1 MANIRETLTLEDRFS
16 ANFTRYIQMGQQA
29 AGASDLASASARN
42 YQSVANSLDRQLIV
56 LNSQFAALA
65 QNQQAL
71 ADAGQDGSEAFQIL
85 EEEMNTL
92 GGRIRNVQT
101 QYSLVVS
108 EMEQAQSAAAN
119 AATATDELAE
129 SQNRAS
135 TSSNSL
141 IRQLKNLFGAYI
153 GIQGIKSLFN
163 LSDTFASNTARL
175 NMMNDGLL
183 TTEQLTDRIYEAA
196 QRSRGSYQATT
207 EMVAKLGTLAG
218 DAFSSTS
225 EIVDFAEQLNKQIA
239 LSGASTQAADS
250 AMLQLTQAMSSGLL
264 RGEEL
269 NSILEQTP
277 TIAQTIA
284 DYMGVTTGEMR
295 ELASEGAITGE
306 VVKNALLGA
315 AGETNAAFES
325 MPMTWGQVWV
335 YIKNFAIKA
344 MEPVL
349 SAVNSLANK
358 VGTAIQWVRDNMAL
372 IEPVLAMLAA
382 GAIAVGVSMLWA
394 GLTAAAGWIAANWPI
409 LVVIAAIGALI
420 FTARQAGATFQEIG
434 EVIGGVLG
442 ALYAV
447 AMNECIVPLQNA
459 FAAIANFLGNVFNDP
474 VAAIKVLFFDMALTV
489 LGHIKN
495 IAQGIESLINNIPG
509 LSVNITSGVDR
520 VYNMVQQASQ
530 AVKDESGWKEYVKAW
545 DYVDYEGAIKG
556 GSEIGSKLG
565 SALDNLDLTGGLD
578 SLLNGSGPWG
588 SYPSYDDMQNSLDG
602 IGGSVSNIEKS
613 VKMSDEDLKSL
624 VDMAERRY
632 VNKINLTAQ
641 TPVINIRGANTGAT
655 AADRKAL
662 ADAIQTVL
670 MEQLASTSVRATAIP
685 T

>member
-1 MANIRETLTLEDRFS
+1 MANIRETLTLRDQFT
-16 ANFTRYIQMGQQA
+16 AALTRYITLTEQSVNISDDMR
-29 AGASDLASASARN
+29 ASLRNIESTSARTASILEQLE
-42 YQSVANSLDRQLIV
+42 QSMRQYHEEAEQATHQTGSLTNSIK
-56 LNSQFAALA
+56 NLA
-65 QNQQAL
+65 GTYASIRGGQAL
-71 ADAGQDGSEAFQIL
+71 L
-85 EEEMNTL
+85 
-92 GGRIRNVQT
+92 
-101 QYSLVVS
+101 
-108 EMEQAQSAAAN
+108 
-119 AATATDELAE
+119 
-129 SQNRAS
+129 
-135 TSSNSL
+135 
-141 IRQLKNLFGAYI
+141 
-153 GIQGIKSLFN
+153 N

-530 AVKDESGWKEYVKAW
+530 KVKDESGWKEYVKAW

>member
-1 MANIRETLTLEDRFS
+1 MANIRETLTLRDQFT
-16 ANFTRYIQMGQQA
+16 AALTRYITLTEQSVNISDDMR
-29 AGASDLASASARN
+29 ASLRNIESTSARTALILEQLE
-42 YQSVANSLDRQLIV
+42 QSIRQYHEEAEQATHQTGSLMNSIK
-56 LNSQFAALA
+56 NLA
-65 QNQQAL
+65 GTYASIRGGQAL
-71 ADAGQDGSEAFQIL
+71 L
-85 EEEMNTL
+85 
-92 GGRIRNVQT
+92 
-101 QYSLVVS
+101 
-108 EMEQAQSAAAN
+108 
-119 AATATDELAE
+119 
-129 SQNRAS
+129 
-135 TSSNSL
+135 
-141 IRQLKNLFGAYI
+141 
-153 GIQGIKSLFN
+153 N

-183 TTEQLTDRIYEAA
+183 TTEELTDRIYEAA

-207 EMVAKLGTLAG
+207 DMVAKLGTLAG

-239 LSGASTQAADS
+239 LSGASTQGAEA

-277 TIAQTIA
+277 TIAQSIA
-284 DYMGVTTGEMR
+284 EYMGVTTGEMR

-349 SAVNSLANK
+349 SAVNSLASK

-495 IAQGIESLINNIPG
+495 IAQGIESLINNIPS
-509 LSVNITSGVDR
+509 LSVNITSGVDM

-530 AVKDESGWKEYVKAW
+530 KVKDESGWKEYVKAW

-641 TPVINIRGANTGAT
+641 TPVINIRGANTGNT

-670 MEQLASTSVRATAIP
+670 MEQLASTSFRATAIP

>member
-1 MANIRETLTLEDRFS
+1 
-16 ANFTRYIQMGQQA
+16 
-29 AGASDLASASARN
+29 
-42 YQSVANSLDRQLIV
+42 
-56 LNSQFAALA
+56 
-65 QNQQAL
+65 
-71 ADAGQDGSEAFQIL
+71 
-85 EEEMNTL
+85 
-92 GGRIRNVQT
+92 
-101 QYSLVVS
+101 
-108 EMEQAQSAAAN
+108 
-119 AATATDELAE
+119 
-129 SQNRAS
+129 
-135 TSSNSL
+135 
-141 IRQLKNLFGAYI
+141 
-153 GIQGIKSLFN
+153 
-163 LSDTFASNTARL
+163 
-175 NMMNDGLL
+175 
-183 TTEQLTDRIYEAA
+183 
-196 QRSRGSYQATT
+196 
-207 EMVAKLGTLAG
+207 
-218 DAFSSTS
+218 
-225 EIVDFAEQLNKQIA
+225 
-239 LSGASTQAADS
+239 
-250 AMLQLTQAMSSGLL
+250 
-264 RGEEL
+264 
-269 NSILEQTP
+269 
-277 TIAQTIA
+277 
-284 DYMGVTTGEMR
+284 
-295 ELASEGAITGE
+295 
-306 VVKNALLGA
+306 
-315 AGETNAAFES
+315 
-325 MPMTWGQVWV
+325 MTWGQVWV

-349 SAVNSLANK
+349 SAVNSLASK

-509 LSVNITSGVDR
+509 LSVNITSGVDM

-530 AVKDESGWKEYVKAW
+530 KVKDESGWKEYVKAW

-641 TPVINIRGANTGAT
+641 TPVINIRGANTGNT

-670 MEQLASTSVRATAIP
+670 MEQLASTSFRATAIP